1 MIAEARILR
10 LGPGPRRRR
19 GRGSCRY
26 GPGRAGGIGGDT
38 WGQVRQTKPISGFFR
53 LKMRVE
59 RKNKANLRGQSGSAV
74 RPCRRERRT
83 DSRQT
88 KPISNFRVF
97 SPENEDRV
105 EKQSQFAGP
114 RLSGA
119 SRIGSRAGLAGLSRP
134 WEGVR
139 GGGADSPAGG
149 FGPAAPN
156 KANLQ
161 VARCRATAF
170 QEQGYGKTGRLWLVE
185 NKANLQGRGGSAER
199 AGGSGPGRAKQT
211 QFSPV
216 LAWKRGLDGK
226 TKPISARSA
235 K

>member
-38 WGQVRQTKPISGFFR
+38 WGQVRQTTPISGFFR
-53 LKMRVE
+53 LKMKVRW
-59 RKNKANLRGQSGSAV
+59 KNKANLPGPDCLGRPRSGREHAD
-74 RPCRRERRT
+74 RACRNNRKERE
-83 DSRQT
+83 
-88 KPISNFRVF
+88 V
-97 SPENEDRV
+97 
-105 EKQSQFAGP
+105 AGAAP
-114 RLSGA
+114 
-119 SRIGSRAGLAGLSRP
+119 LAGEFCP
-134 WEGVR
+134 I
-139 GGGADSPAGG
+139 
-149 FGPAAPN
+149 APN
-156 KANLQ
+156 KPNFQ
-161 VARCRATAF
+161 VARWRPTALPKR
-170 QEQGYGKTGRLWLVE
+170 GYGKTGGLWLVE
-185 NKANLQGRGGSAER
+185 NKANLRGRGGSAER

-226 TKPISARSA
+226 TKPIFARSA